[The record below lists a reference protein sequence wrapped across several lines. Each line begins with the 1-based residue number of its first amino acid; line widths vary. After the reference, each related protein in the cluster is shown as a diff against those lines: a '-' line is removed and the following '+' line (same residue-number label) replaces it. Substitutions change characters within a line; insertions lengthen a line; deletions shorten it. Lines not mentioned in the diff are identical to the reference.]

1 VLADPGTLPVVVC
14 RFGQPDWFDRA
25 RHTAEANPAWDL
37 AVAEI
42 DVERLIENVQQSP
55 LAATTLAVHLR
66 TICTVS
72 VEHGLALES
81 AAYGLLQAGPEFAT
95 WRAGQPPTTSSGPTG
110 SVVSTARD
118 VGTLIITLDRPARHN
133 AISTQLR
140 DELDDALALAEADS
154 SVTSVVLRGNGA
166 SFCSGGDL
174 SEFGLR
180 PDVATAHVTRL
191 ARSPARRLHRLRS
204 RTTVHIHGATMGGG
218 IELAAFADHIVAHP
232 ETVIALPEISLG
244 LIPGAGGTVSITRRI
259 GRHRTAALALTGKT
273 IGADT
278 ALRWGLVDTIAS
290 TTDL

>member
-14 RFGQPDWFDRA
+14 RVGAPDWDDQP
-25 RHTAEANPAWDL
+25 RHAGAAAPAWDL
-37 AVAEI
+37 AVADI
-42 DVERLIENVQQSP
+42 DVERLIESVQQSP

-66 TICTVS
+66 TISTVS
-72 VEHGLALES
+72 VEQGLALES

-110 SVVSTARD
+110 PVVATARD
-118 VGTLIITLDRPARHN
+118 GGSLIITLDRPARHN

-204 RTTVHIHGATMGGG
+204 RLTVHIHGATMGGG

-232 ETVIALPEISLG
+232 ETTIALPEINLG

-259 GRHRTAALALTGKT
+259 GRHRTAALALTGQT

-278 ALRWGLVDTIAS
+278 ALRWGLVDTIAR
-290 TTDL
+290 TIDL

>member
-14 RFGQPDWFDRA
+14 RVGLPDWFESE
-25 RHTAEANPAWDL
+25 RHAAAANPAWDL
-37 AVAEI
+37 AVADI
-42 DVERLIENVQQSP
+42 DVERLIQNVQQSP
-55 LAATTLAVHLR
+55 LAASTLAVHLR
-66 TICTVS
+66 TISTVS
-72 VEHGLALES
+72 VEQGLALES

-110 SVVSTARD
+110 PVVATARD
-118 VGTLIITLDRPARHN
+118 GGSLIITLDRPARHN

-154 SVTSVVLRGNGA
+154 SVTSVVLRGSGA

-191 ARSPARRLHRLRS
+191 ARSPARRMHHLRS

-218 IELAAFADHIVAHP
+218 IELAAFADHIVADP

-244 LIPGAGGTVSITRRI
+244 LMPGAGGTVSVTRRI
-259 GRHRTAALALTGKT
+259 GRHRTAALALTGQT
-273 IGADT
+273 IGADI
-278 ALRWGLVDTIAS
+278 ALKWGLVDTIAR

>member
-14 RFGQPDWFDRA
+14 RVGLPDWIDGALDA
-25 RHTAEANPAWDL
+25 REAGPAWDL
-37 AVAEI
+37 AVPDI
-42 DVERLIENVQQSP
+42 DVERLIERVQQAP

-66 TICTVS
+66 TISTVS
-72 VEHGLALES
+72 VEQGLALES
-81 AAYGLLQAGPEFAT
+81 AAYGLLQAGPEFAA
-95 WRAGQPPTTSSGPTG
+95 WRAGQLPTTWSGPIG
-110 SVVSTARD
+110 PVVSTARD
-118 VGTLIITLDRPARHN
+118 GGTLIITLDRPARHN

-154 SVTSVVLRGNGA
+154 SVTSVVLRGSGA

-191 ARSPARRLHRLRS
+191 ARSPARRMHHLRS

-244 LIPGAGGTVSITRRI
+244 LIPGAGGTVSVTRRI
-259 GRHRTAALALTGKT
+259 GRHRTAALALTGQT
-273 IGADT
+273 IGADI
-278 ALRWGLVDTIAS
+278 ALKWGLVDTIAR